1 VRFTWSTEL
10 PQLVLIAGM
19 FIAGAVAWP
28 RVPEQIPVH
37 WNIRDEVDR
46 YGSRFEGLFAA
57 PLIALAIYGLLVILP
72 RLDPRSQNYEKFALA
87 YTAIRFTLL
96 GFFTLLQAVLMCAA
110 FGLRVPITT
119 VVLLAS
125 GALLAGI
132 GVQMPQIQPN
142 WFVGIRTPW
151 TLSSE
156 LAWQKTHRLGGWLLP
171 LSGATLAAA
180 GILRTGWA
188 LIAAISFLFASV
200 LWLVIY
206 SFIVWREDSQRT
218 SATRDVT

>member
-1 VRFTWSTEL
+1 
-10 PQLVLIAGM
+10 
-19 FIAGAVAWP
+19 
-28 RVPEQIPVH
+28 
-37 WNIRDEVDR
+37 
-46 YGSRFEGLFAA
+46 
-57 PLIALAIYGLLVILP
+57 
-72 RLDPRSQNYEKFALA
+72 
-87 YTAIRFTLL
+87 
-96 GFFTLLQAVLMCAA
+96 
-110 FGLRVPITT
+110 
-119 VVLLAS
+119 LLAS